1 MVFHLTSYGQF
12 CIQGQAI
19 ILVVSQVY
27 NFQGDPKYLIFS
39 FLFLFID
46 TIRFQQ
52 KIKYFPFFSEPIY
65 IIEPN
70 PS

>member
-12 CIQGQAI
+12 CIQGQTI

-27 NFQGDPKYLIFS
+27 NFQGDTKYLIFS

-52 KIKYFPFFSEPIY
+52 KIKKFPFFSEPIY